1 MAIWEAT
8 AYYTGDEVKTIYDR
22 RMIESLIDILRKD
35 LPAVLERQSFSSL

>member
-1 MAIWEAT
+1 MAIWGAT

-22 RMIESLIDILRKD
+22 IMIESLIDILRED